1 VDEPRIG
8 FGRPAVDPGFAAQK
22 TVVVAQTQPTLS
34 NQEIMA
40 DPKNTDTQDTDAP
53 NAEAETADAQT
64 ADAQTADAEAP
75 SPDDAPDDE
84 PGDAPSDAAEAGPDD
99 EAETDEAE
107 TKDAEASETDVS
119 EADGVA
125 TGEADDGART
135 VSADEAPTDDPAE
148 EDATQAQSEAESS
161 HRVTIE
167 ELLKAGAHFG
177 HLTSRWSPRMEKYI
191 FMERNNIHI
200 VDLMQTQVLLDRA
213 ADAARRF
220 AERGKKIL
228 FAGTKKQ
235 AQEIVRE
242 YAEDCD
248 MPFMVDRWLG
258 GTMTNFQTI
267 RKSIRRMEEIER
279 MEKDGT
285 LDKLK
290 KKEKLMRLRE
300 HEKLEN
306 TLGGIRYM
314 ADLPGAIFIVDVKRE
329 EIAVNEAQKLGIP
342 IIAMVDTNGNPEGID
357 YPIPAN
363 DDALSSID
371 LVTGTIAEAIQE
383 GKHERQM
390 KQKARKKK
398 AQQS

>member
-1 VDEPRIG
+1 MAEPKE
-8 FGRPAVDPGFAAQK
+8 A
-22 TVVVAQTQPTLS
+22 
-34 NQEIMA
+34 
-40 DPKNTDTQDTDAP
+40 DTQDPDV
-53 NAEAETADAQT
+53 Q
-64 ADAQTADAEAP
+64 
-75 SPDDAPDDE
+75 DDAPE
-84 PGDAPSDAAEAGPDD
+84 ADAPEADAPEASSADAVSDETASEEDVSEEEAPDDVSDSEADAAEDEDDYDD
-99 EAETDEAE
+99 EEDEEEVVAEEELD
-107 TKDAEASETDVS
+107 
-119 EADGVA
+119 
-125 TGEADDGART
+125 
-135 VSADEAPTDDPAE
+135 E
-148 EDATQAQSEAESS
+148 EDAAEEEESTS

-177 HLTSRWSPRMEKYI
+177 HLTSRWNPRMEKYI

-200 VDLMQTQVLLDRA
+200 IDLMQTQVLLDRA
-213 ADAARRF
+213 ASAAKRF
-220 AERGKKIL
+220 ALRGKKIL

-242 YAEDCD
+242 YAEECD

-306 TLGGIRYM
+306 TLGGIRRM
-314 ADLPGAIFIVDVKRE
+314 ANLPGAIFIVDVKRE
-329 EIAVNEAQKLGIP
+329 EIAVSEARKLGIP
-342 IIAMVDTNGNPEGID
+342 IIAMVDTNGEPEEID

-371 LVTGTIAEAIQE
+371 LVTGTITDAIQE
-383 GKHERQM
+383 GLHERQV
-390 KQKARKKK
+390 KKETEKKK
-398 AQQS
+398 QS